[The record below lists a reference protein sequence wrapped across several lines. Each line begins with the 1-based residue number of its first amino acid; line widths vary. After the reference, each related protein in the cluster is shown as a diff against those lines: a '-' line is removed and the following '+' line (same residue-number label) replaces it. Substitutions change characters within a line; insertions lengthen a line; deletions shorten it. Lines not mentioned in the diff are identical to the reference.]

1 MALDVL
7 IKYEEKERA
16 ELKRPASELTSDGF
30 RERRF
35 VHLI

>member
-7 IKYEEKERA
+7 IKHEEKESA
-16 ELKRPASELTSDGF
+16 ELRRSASELTSDGF

-35 VHLI
+35 VHLV